1 MNSPLPSDTQTAF
14 PPLLR
19 GVILGLIIGV
29 AVGYVIPKKPT
40 AINPQSSTQNQTA
53 TQTAPSQA
61 TAPSTP
67 TPPPPQAPQGFYG
80 KVTKN
85 DNGTITAKEVLTS
98 GQMGS
103 KIYTIKLDQKA
114 TLTYQK
120 PVAKPAKGQSPFVA
134 QIGKIQDIRKDMF
147 LFVLTSDNPTTSTN
161 VTASSIMYSEKS
173 PF

>member
-1 MNSPLPSDTQTAF
+1 MNLPLPSDTQTAF

-40 AINPQSSTQNQTA
+40 TQVPQPQAQNQAA
-53 TQTAPSQA
+53 TQTAPQS
-61 TAPSTP
+61 TAPPAP
-67 TPPPPQAPQGFYG
+67 TPPQAPQGFYA

-85 DNGTITAKEVLTS
+85 EKGVLTAQELLS
-98 GQMGS
+98 TGKLGA
-103 KIYTIKLDQKA
+103 KTYTIKAGDKA

-120 PVAKPAKGQSPFVA
+120 PVAKPAKGQSPFAA
-134 QIGKIQDIRKDMF
+134 QKGKLQDIKKDMF
-147 LFVLTSDNPTTSTN
+147 LFVLTQDNPSTAAT
-161 VTASSIMYSEKS
+161 VTATSVMYSEKS

>member
-1 MNSPLPSDTQTAF
+1 MSTPMPSDTQTAF

-29 AVGYVIPKKPT
+29 AVGYVIPKKPN
-40 AINPQSSTQNQTA
+40 AQAPQPQAQNQA
-53 TQTAPSQA
+53 ASQSAPSLA
-61 TAPSTP
+61 APSTP
-67 TPPPPQAPQGFYG
+67 PPPPQAPQGFYS

-85 DNGTITAKEVLTS
+85 DNGTITAKEVLST
-98 GQMGS
+98 GKMGD
-103 KIYTIKLDQKA
+103 KTYIIKLEQKA

-120 PVAKPAKGQSPFVA
+120 PVAKPAKGESPFVA
-134 QIGKIQDIRKDMF
+134 QTGKVQDIKKDMY

-161 VTASSIMYSEKS
+161 VTATSIMYSEKN